1 MQITEALISEPG
13 DIRRFVQQA
22 VDHWPRLLAVHFT
35 LHSAEGNINGQQ
47 IQAFCTSFY
56 RQVHERI
63 TERNHTACP
72 SSPVVLRWLR
82 EQHGGATIRCLLL
95 LSQTSICHPRA
106 SATVDEE
113 CSQRVDLLQQ
123 TRKVISAGGQCQ
135 VERCF
140 RVARGDTSGQY
151 VALKNR
157 RIVSGVTG
165 CDRHYP
171 SSGTALY
178 IDYSSVNQRS
188 CVVNEVFWLF
198 CRSFSTISRVSASF
212 CSCGVTSPHGCPF
225 RS

>member
-72 SSPVVLRWLR
+72 SS
-82 EQHGGATIRCLLL
+82 TIRCLLL

-123 TRKVISAGGQCQ
+123 TWKVISAGGQCQ

-151 VALKNR
+151 VALKTVALSLPVVIAITHR
-157 RIVSGVTG
+157 PVQRCTLI
-165 CDRHYP
+165 
-171 SSGTALY
+171 TA
-178 IDYSSVNQRS
+178 Q
-188 CVVNEVFWLF
+188 
-198 CRSFSTISRVSASF
+198 
-212 CSCGVTSPHGCPF
+212 
-225 RS
+225 